1 MNTKKT
7 VHIKCA
13 PKPKTTALFIGIL
26 MATGLAHAQLPD
38 AGSILRDMENLPM
51 GVQPTPQ
58 FGSQLPP
65 ALPDEG
71 QTITLNSV
79 RFENFK
85 PMATELELQSLVK
98 DAIGIQY
105 GFNGLMHLAD
115 RVTEYLKNK
124 GYFLAFAYLPEQDIS
139 EGHLVISIQ
148 PGRIEGGGLS
158 EQNVTSGSGI
168 NLSTQRIVETLNYSL
183 RADEHDIVRAT
194 KMERGLLLIN
204 DLAGVNATST
214 LEHGSEFGT
223 TRVNLDISATPRY
236 TSNAWFDN
244 YGSYYTGDL
253 RANAMGNINNL
264 TGVGDQLTGMI
275 TQTQYMSFGR
285 IGYSTPVGYSGLT
298 ANTSLSLMRYEL
310 GNLITVDSDGGS
322 VSVNAGLR
330 YPIIR
335 SRQTNLYTSVNYDHK
350 HLKDELNQSPDK
362 DRVYNNFSLGIN
374 GDQLDRL
381 GGGGLTNYGITFT
394 AGDLDRTGNQIDYD
408 NDQNNAKTHGSF
420 YKLNLSGARIQKLT
434 DTTTLLIS
442 ANLQTLSSG
451 NLDSS
456 EKVSISG
463 VSGVRAYAGGDA
475 SGDEGWRLT
484 IEPRYDVPG
493 LLVLNGGIQLSAF
506 YDIGGISNIDKAPW
520 GTPANT
526 AGKNN
531 YLISGAGLGFN
542 WSQPQ
547 RYSVKA
553 SYAWKINDKIEERST
568 AETDSEGKD
577 RGGRLWIQGMWWF

>member
-1 MNTKKT
+1 MNTEKA
-7 VHIKCA
+7 VHVKYA
-13 PKPKTTALFIGIL
+13 PKPKTIALFIGIF
-26 MATGLAHAQLPD
+26 MATSHAHAQLPD
-38 AGSILRDMENLPM
+38 SGSLLRDIENMPM
-51 GVQPTPQ
+51 GVEPTPPL
-58 FGSQLPP
+58 GSQLAAP
-65 ALPDEG
+65 LPDTG
-71 QTITLNSV
+71 QTIILKSVQFDVEPVMASIEELN
-79 RFENFK
+79 
-85 PMATELELQSLVK
+85 ALVK
-98 DAIGIQY
+98 HAIGQQY

-115 RVTEYLKNK
+115 LVTEYLKNK

-139 EGHLVISIQ
+139 EGHLIISIQ
-148 PGRIEGGGLS
+148 PGRIEGNGLS

-183 RADEHDIVRAT
+183 RADEHDIVRAA

-214 LEHGSEFGT
+214 LERGSEFGT
-223 TRVNLDISATPRY
+223 TRVNLDISTTPRY

-253 RANAMGNINNL
+253 RVNAMGNINNL

-285 IGYSTPVGYSGLT
+285 LAYNTPVGYSGLT

-310 GNLITVDSDGGS
+310 GNIDIDAQGHSLSL
-322 VSVNAGLR
+322 NAGLR

-350 HLKDELNQSPDK
+350 QLKDELNGNSDK
-362 DRVYNNFSLGIN
+362 DRVYNSLSVGIN
-374 GDQLDRL
+374 GDKLDRL
-381 GGGGLTNYGITFT
+381 GGGGFTNYGIILT
-394 AGDLDRTGNQIDYD
+394 AGELDRTGNSADYD

-420 YKLNLSGARIQKLT
+420 YKLNLSSARIQKLT

-442 ANLQTLSSG
+442 ANLQTLASG

-484 IEPRYDVPG
+484 IEPRYDIPG
-493 LLVLNGGIQLSAF
+493 LIVLNGGIQLSAF

-520 GTPANT
+520 GAPANT

-531 YLISGAGLGFN
+531 YIISGAGLGFS